1 MTSADTGQTTGT
13 PAPQR
18 ANSAPLW
25 RRAWVMAV
33 GQADGPAAA
42 PPQLTPLSIA
52 MIFGLMA
59 VWRVTIGLFS
69 EVIARVNVIE
79 TWPEDINQFDLLRY
93 SVRWDSGW
101 YLTIAREGYEHVPD
115 GQSSIAFFPM
125 FPFSIRFMDQI
136 LPGSDILAGLILV
149 HIALFA
155 ALIYIYKLAQIDYPE
170 IVAWRAIF
178 FTLAFPAA
186 FFFSALY
193 TESYL
198 LLGFAGTLYHA
209 RRGQWLL
216 AGAFGIFTSLTKLIG
231 IVLIIPVGLELIK
244 QGRLRP
250 VRENLRAWLG
260 TAMVPLGG
268 IAYLASIQI
277 RYGDFREYFD
287 AQGHWYRETLSP
299 EPFILF
305 LNVLLR
311 QPPEESVHYPANIT
325 PLHGMFTV
333 QDVGTLLI
341 FLGAGVYLWLRVR
354 PSYGALVL
362 AGAMV
367 PALSGTPL
375 ALNRY
380 MAILFPVFIL
390 LATIRWEPVR
400 MAIAIIFGLGLMF
413 TTYLFVNGLW
423 AG

>member
-1 MTSADTGQTTGT
+1 MTSADREQTTSSS
-13 PAPQR
+13 PPESR
-18 ANSAPLW
+18 ATVPLW
-25 RRAWVMAV
+25 RRAWELLI
-33 GQADGPAAA
+33 GPADAPAAA
-42 PPQLTPLSIA
+42 PPRMTVLTILMIA
-52 MIFGLMA
+52 GLMA
-59 VWRVTIGLFS
+59 VWRVTIGVFS
-69 EVIARVNVIE
+69 DVIARVNVIE
-79 TWPEDINQFDLLRY
+79 DWPDDINQFELLRY

-125 FPFSIRFMDQI
+125 FPSSMRFLDQFI
-136 LPGSDILAGLILV
+136 PGSDILAGLILV
-149 HIALFA
+149 HLALFA
-155 ALIYIYKLAQIDYPE
+155 ALIYIYKLVQIDYPD
-170 IVAWRAIF
+170 IVAWRTLF
-178 FTLAFPAA
+178 FTLMFPAS

-209 RRGQWLL
+209 RRGQFLL
-216 AGAFGIFTSLTKLIG
+216 AGAFGIFTGLTKLIG
-231 IVLIIPVGLELIK
+231 IVLVIPVGLELIK
-244 QGRLRP
+244 QGHLRFS
-250 VRENLRAWLG
+250 REHLCPWLG
-260 TAMVPLGG
+260 TALVPMGG
-268 IAYLASIQI
+268 FAYLASIHI
-277 RYGDFREYFD
+277 RYGDFREYFE
-287 AQGHWYRETLSP
+287 AQGHWYRETFSP
-299 EPFILF
+299 EPFVAF
-305 LNVLLR
+305 LNVLR
-311 QPPEESVHYPANIT
+311 REPPAEFPYYPANIT

-333 QDVGTLLI
+333 QDVGALLI
-341 FLGAGVYLWLRVR
+341 FLAAGVYLWFRVR

-390 LATIRWEPVR
+390 IATIRWEPLRLAV
-400 MAIAIIFGLGLMF
+400 AIIFGLGLMF